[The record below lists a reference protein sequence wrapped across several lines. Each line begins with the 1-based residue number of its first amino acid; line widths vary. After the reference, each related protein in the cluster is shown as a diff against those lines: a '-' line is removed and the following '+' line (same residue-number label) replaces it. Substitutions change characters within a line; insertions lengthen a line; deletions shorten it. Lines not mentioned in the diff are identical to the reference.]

1 MVSTAPP
8 RSRDREQVGPRDRE
22 QVAERLLL
30 ASAKHSYDPVTAID
44 WDAPLLPGVP
54 AAPLNRVSLYGTD
67 LWKTLTPEQ
76 QATLSCHEFASV
88 ASVGLWFEIIL
99 MQALLRYAYDQ
110 NPYRPHTQYALTE
123 IGDETRHSIMFARAA
138 DKLTGGVRYR
148 PTRLVHQLGRVF
160 KTVAAGPSM
169 FASVLVAEETL
180 DRMQREIMADDS
192 LQPLSRMV
200 SRIHVTEEARHV
212 RYAREAVLRQVPR
225 LSKKELGWHR
235 TMTAVTSWFV
245 IDNLIDPAVYS
256 SVGLDP
262 QQAAAVARDN
272 PHHRE
277 NRIWM
282 AEKVTAFLGDAG
294 IIVGPSR
301 AIWRQASLIP

>member
-1 MVSTAPP
+1 MATTAPP
-8 RSRDREQVGPRDRE
+8 RPRDRE

-30 ASAKHSYDPVTAID
+30 ASAKHSYDPITAID

-54 AAPLNRVSLYGTD
+54 AAPLHRVSLYGTD

-110 NPYRPHTQYALTE
+110 NPHRPHTQYALTE
-123 IGDETRHSIMFARAA
+123 VGDETRHSIMFARAA
-138 DKLTGGVRYR
+138 DKLTGGARYR
-148 PTRLVHQLGRVF
+148 PPRAIHRLGKIF
-160 KTVAAGPSM
+160 AGVAAGPSM

-180 DRMQREIMADDS
+180 DRMQREIMADET

-235 TMTAVTSWFV
+235 AMTAVTSCFV
-245 IDNLIDPAVYS
+245 VDNLIDPAVYS

-262 QQAAAVARDN
+262 KQAAAVARDN

-282 AEKVTAFLGDAG
+282 AEKVTAFLADAG
-294 IIVGPSR
+294 ILAGPSK

>member
-1 MVSTAPP
+1 MTTTTPEPVRAGRTVA
-8 RSRDREQVGPRDRE
+8 RDRE

-54 AAPLNRVSLYGTD
+54 AAPLHRVSLYGTE
-67 LWKTLTPEQ
+67 LWKTLSPEQ

-110 NPYRPHTQYALTE
+110 DPHRPHTQYALTE
-123 IGDETRHSIMFARAA
+123 VGDETRHSIMFARAA
-138 DKLTGGVRYR
+138 AKLTGGARYR
-148 PTRLVHQLGRVF
+148 PPRVVHQLGRVF
-160 KTVAAGPSM
+160 ASIAAGPSM

-180 DRMQREIMADDS
+180 DRMQREIMADES

-225 LSKKELGWHR
+225 LSRTELGWHR
-235 TMTAVTSWFV
+235 TTTAVTSCFV
-245 IDNLIDPAVYS
+245 VENMIDPAVYA

-262 QQAAAVARDN
+262 KQAAAVARDN

-277 NRIWM
+277 NRLWM
-282 AEKVTAFLGDAG
+282 AEKVTRFLTDAG
-294 IIVGPSR
+294 ILAGPSR

>member
-1 MVSTAPP
+1 MVTTA
-8 RSRDREQVGPRDRE
+8 PRDRE
-22 QVAERLLL
+22 KVAERLLV
-30 ASAKHSYDPVTAID
+30 ASARHSYDPMTAID

-54 AAPLNRVSLYGTD
+54 ATPLNRVSLYGTE
-67 LWKTLTPEQ
+67 LWKTLTPEE

-110 NPYRPHTQYALTE
+110 NPYLPNTQYALTE

-138 DKLTGGVRYR
+138 DKLTGGARYR
-148 PTRLVHQLGRVF
+148 PRKLVHQLGRVF

-169 FASVLVAEETL
+169 FASVLIAEETL
-180 DRMQREIMADDS
+180 DRLQREIMADES

-225 LSKKELGWHR
+225 LSRKELAWHR
-235 TMTAVTSWFV
+235 AVTAVTSWFV
-245 IDNLIDPAVYS
+245 VDNLIDPAVYR

-262 QQAAAVARDN
+262 SEAQAVARDN

-277 NRIWM
+277 NRVWM
-282 AEKVTAFLGDAG
+282 AEKVTDFLTEAG
-294 IIVGPSR
+294 MIGGPST
-301 AIWRQASLIP
+301 AIWRQASLIG

>member
-1 MVSTAPP
+1 
-8 RSRDREQVGPRDRE
+8 
-22 QVAERLLL
+22 
-30 ASAKHSYDPVTAID
+30 VTAID
-44 WDAPLLPGVP
+44 WEAPLLPGVP
-54 AAPLNRVSLYGTD
+54 AAPLERVSLYGTE
-67 LWKTLTPEQ
+67 LWRGLSDEQ
-76 QATLSCHEFASV
+76 RATLSCHEFASV

-110 NPYRPHTQYALTE
+110 NPHRPHTQYALTE
-123 IGDETRHSIMFARAA
+123 VGDETRHSIMFARAA
-138 DKLTGGVRYR
+138 DKLTGGARYR
-148 PTRLVHQLGRVF
+148 PAKLVHQLGRVF

-180 DRMQREIMADDS
+180 DRLQREVMADPT
-192 LQPLSRMV
+192 LQPLSRTV

-225 LSKKELGWHR
+225 LSRRELEWHR
-235 TMTAVTSWFV
+235 MLTAVTSWFV
-245 IDNLIDPAVYS
+245 VDNLIDPAVYA

-262 QQAAAVARDN
+262 ERAAAVARDN

-277 NRIWM
+277 NRLWM
-282 AEKVTAFLGDAG
+282 AEKVTAFLTDAG
-294 IIVGPSR
+294 IIAGPSR

>member
-1 MVSTAPP
+1 MVTTAPH
-8 RSRDREQVGPRDRE
+8 VGSSSSTPPRDRE
-22 QVAERLLL
+22 LVAERLLL
-30 ASAKHSYDPVTAID
+30 ASAKHSYDPMTAID

-54 AAPLNRVSLYGTD
+54 AAPLERVSLYGTD
-67 LWKTLTPEQ
+67 LWKTLSPEQ

-110 NPYRPHTQYALTE
+110 DPYKPNTQYALTE

-138 DKLTGGVRYR
+138 DKLTGGIRYR
-148 PTRLVHQLGRVF
+148 PTKLVHQLGRVF

-180 DRMQREIMADDS
+180 DRTQREIMADES

-225 LSKKELGWHR
+225 LSRKQLAWHR
-235 TMTAVTSWFV
+235 SLTAVTSWFV
-245 IDNLIDPAVYS
+245 VDNLIDPAVYS

-262 QQAAAVARDN
+262 THAAAVARDN
-272 PHHRE
+272 PIHRE

-282 AEKVTAFLGDAG
+282 AEKVTAFLTDAD
-294 IIVGPSR
+294 IIAGPSK
-301 AIWRQASLIP
+301 AIWRQASLIA

>member
-1 MVSTAPP
+1 VVTAAPH
-8 RSRDREQVGPRDRE
+8 DRE
-22 QVAERLLL
+22 QVAERLLA

-44 WDAPLLPGVP
+44 WDAPLQPGVA
-54 AAPLNRVSLYGTD
+54 AAPLHRVSLYGTEM
-67 LWKTLTPEQ
+67 WKTLTPEQ

-88 ASVGLWFEIIL
+88 ASVGLWFELIL

-123 IGDETRHSIMFARAA
+123 VGDETRHSIMFARAA
-138 DKLTGGVRYR
+138 DKLTGGARYR
-148 PTRLVHQLGRVF
+148 PTRFVHQLGRAF

-180 DRMQREIMADDS
+180 DRLQREIMADES
-192 LQPLSRMV
+192 LQPLSRAV

-212 RYAREAVLRQVPR
+212 RFAREAVLRQVPR
-225 LSKKELGWHR
+225 LSKRELAWHR
-235 TMTAVTSWFV
+235 GVTAVTSWFV
-245 IDNLIDPAVYS
+245 IDNIIDPAVYA

-262 QQAAAVARDN
+262 ARAHAVARRN
-272 PHHRE
+272 PHHLQ

-282 AEKVTAFLGDAG
+282 AEKVTAFLTEAG
-294 IIVGPSR
+294 IIAGPST

>member
-1 MVSTAPP
+1 MVMTAPE
-8 RSRDREQVGPRDRE
+8 RTSHDREH
-22 QVAERLLL
+22 VAKRLLM
-30 ASAKHSYDPVTAID
+30 ASEKHSYDPITAID
-44 WDAPLLPGVP
+44 WDAPLEAGVP
-54 AAPLNRVSLYGTD
+54 AAPLERVSLYGTE

-88 ASVGLWFEIIL
+88 ASVGLWFEMIL

-110 NPYRPHTQYALTE
+110 NPHDAHTQYALTE

-138 DKLTGGVRYR
+138 DKLTNGARYR
-148 PTRLVHQLGRVF
+148 PSRAVHQLGRAF

-192 LQPLSRMV
+192 LQPLSRQV

-225 LSKKELGWHR
+225 LNRTELAWHR
-235 TMTAVTSWFV
+235 SITAVTSWFV
-245 IDNLIDPAVYS
+245 VDNLIDPAVYR

-262 QQAAAVARDN
+262 QQAQAVARRN
-272 PHHRE
+272 PYHRA

-282 AEKVTAFLGDAG
+282 AEKVTAFLADAG
-294 IIVGPSR
+294 MIAGPST
-301 AIWRQASLIP
+301 AIWRQASLIA

>member
-1 MVSTAPP
+1 MVTTA
-8 RSRDREQVGPRDRE
+8 VPRDRE
-22 QVAERLLL
+22 KVAERLLL
-30 ASAKHSYDPVTAID
+30 ASARHSYDPVTAID

-54 AAPLNRVSLYGTD
+54 AAPLERTSLYGTE
-67 LWKTLTPEQ
+67 LWKTLTPDQ
-76 QATLSCHEFASV
+76 QATLSCHEFASI

-148 PTRLVHQLGRVF
+148 PTKLVHQLGRVF
-160 KTVAAGPSM
+160 KSTAAGPSM

-180 DRMQREIMADDS
+180 DRMQREIMNDETV
-192 LQPLSRMV
+192 QPLSRMV

-212 RYAREAVLRQVPR
+212 RYAREAVSRQMPR
-225 LSKKELGWHR
+225 LSKKELAWHR
-235 TMTAVTSWFV
+235 SLTAVTSWFV
-245 IDNLIDPAVYS
+245 VDNIIDPAVYS

-262 QQAAAVARDN
+262 KYAASVARDN

-282 AEKVTAFLGDAG
+282 AEKVTAFLTEAG
-294 IIVGPSR
+294 VIAGPSR
-301 AIWRQASLIP
+301 AIWRQASLIA

>member
-1 MVSTAPP
+1 MVSTVP
-8 RSRDREQVGPRDRE
+8 RTTADRER
-22 QVAERLLL
+22 VAERLLA
-30 ASAKHSYDPVTAID
+30 ASAKHSYDPITAID
-44 WDAPLLPGVP
+44 WEAPLLPGVP
-54 AAPLNRVSLYGTD
+54 ATPLNRVSLYGTEM
-67 LWKTLTPEQ
+67 WKRLTDEQ
-76 QATLSCHEFASV
+76 KATLSCHEFASV

-110 NPYRPHTQYALTE
+110 NPYKPHTQYALTE

-138 DKLTGGVRYR
+138 DKLTCGARYR
-148 PTRLVHQLGRVF
+148 PTKLVHQLGRVF

-180 DRMQREIMADDS
+180 DRLQREIMADET

-225 LSKKELGWHR
+225 LSKKELEWHR
-235 TMTAVTSWFV
+235 MLTAVTSWFV
-245 IDNLIDPAVYS
+245 VDNLIDPAVYS

-262 QQAAAVARDN
+262 QEAAAVARNN
-272 PHHRE
+272 PNHRE

-282 AEKVTAFLGDAG
+282 AEKVTGFLTDAG
-294 IIVGPSR
+294 VLAGPSR
-301 AIWRQASLIP
+301 AIWRQASLIA